1 MEDVKKHQ
9 VKITYEKLFWLF
21 VIGSFVG
28 VIIEGSFCLIAKG
41 HWESHVLTL
50 VGQFN
55 ALYGAGAVLFYSIIA
70 LLHNKKTITKV
81 VVITI
86 VATILEYLCGVLL
99 SDVLGMKAWDYSS
112 SFLNYRGIIC
122 LNFTLGWGA
131 AGLVFCIF
139 FNRINRFLSKLQSK
153 KWNVACIVL
162 SVFMA
167 VNLSLTAASIY
178 RWSERHYGVAANTKI
193 DVIIDNLT
201 PDEWMQKRF
210 VDWSF
215 LENDADK
222 KPNKQIQKGEAKLQN
237 EINSTF

>member
-1 MEDVKKHQ
+1 
-9 VKITYEKLFWLF
+9 
-21 VIGSFVG
+21 
-28 VIIEGSFCLIAKG
+28 
-41 HWESHVLTL
+41 
-50 VGQFN
+50 
-55 ALYGAGAVLFYSIIA
+55 
-70 LLHNKKTITKV
+70 
-81 VVITI
+81 
-86 VATILEYLCGVLL
+86 
-99 SDVLGMKAWDYSS
+99 
-112 SFLNYRGIIC
+112 
-122 LNFTLGWGA
+122 
-131 AGLVFCIF
+131 
-139 FNRINRFLSKLQSK
+139 
-153 KWNVACIVL
+153 
-162 SVFMA
+162 MA